1 MSKEYRLVEAKIKA
15 GDGMVAVALVFP
27 AMVQMRGS
35 WGCGVLI

>member
-1 MSKEYRLVEAKIKA
+1 MSKKYGLVETRIKA
-15 GDGMVAVALVFP
+15 GDGMMAVALVFP